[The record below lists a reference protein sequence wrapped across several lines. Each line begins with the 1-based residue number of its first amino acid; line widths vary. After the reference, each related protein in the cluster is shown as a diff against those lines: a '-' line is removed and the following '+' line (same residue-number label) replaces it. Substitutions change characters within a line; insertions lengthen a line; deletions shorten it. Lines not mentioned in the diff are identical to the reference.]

1 MRFTSLIIAV
11 VLLAACDR
19 FAQPE
24 SMLDEYNERL
34 ARVLDV
40 EQAPSRLPP
49 APRLPQA
56 RERSR
61 HVEPISISM
70 IDFLGLYGCDVQFV
84 VGERNSILGR
94 VAHPLTRLDVERRF
108 ILAAETCA
116 ETLER
121 ESLVEQ
127 LVDAAAQKRQTL
139 PEVAWNAVWANREIE
154 HHFAR
159 SRGPLPV
166 QPDLHQASLS
176 ARNAEQ
182 VYGLIGRL
190 LDGDL
195 EQNVLALDPVYQ
207 RWNNDPMAGQ
217 ALMSAILV
225 TTRLNDATRLIE
237 QRLGERPLCPAGRP
251 TSQSEILHNVF
262 IAVFVGHIQP
272 YLADVQR
279 VRRQLMPP
287 LLAMSQLHD
296 TPPGET
302 LASYF
307 SNVLDDQSENGYWR
321 AFDEAISDHTQA
333 WQALLEQC
341 DLAPARDPSAS
352 AR

>member
-1 MRFTSLIIAV
+1 MSRPSRSRLMPTST
-11 VLLAACDR
+11 
-19 FAQPE
+19 
-24 SMLDEYNERL
+24 SK
-34 ARVLDV
+34 
-40 EQAPSRLPP
+40 APSRIPS
-49 APRLPQA
+49 APRFPQA

-70 IDFLGLYGCDVQFV
+70 LDFLGLYGCDVQFV

-127 LVDAAAQKRQTL
+127 LEAAATQKRQTL

-154 HHFAR
+154 RHFAR
-159 SRGPLPV
+159 SRGPLPI

-182 VYGLIGRL
+182 VSELIGRL
-190 LDGDL
+190 LDGEL
-195 EQNVLALDPVYQ
+195 EQNVLTLDPVYQ
-207 RWNNDPMAGQ
+207 RWSNDPMAGQ
-217 ALMSAILV
+217 ALMSALLV

-237 QRLGERPLCPAGRP
+237 QRLDERPLCPAGRP
-251 TSQSEILHNVF
+251 NRQSEIMHNVF
-262 IAVFVGHIQP
+262 IAIFVGHVQP

-296 TPPGET
+296 TAPGGALE
-302 LASYF
+302 SYF
-307 SNVLDDQSENGYWR
+307 TMVLDDQSENGYWQ
-321 AFDEAISDHTQA
+321 AFDQAISDHTQA
-333 WQALLEQC
+333 WQALLDQC
-341 DLAPARDPSAS
+341 GMAPAPAHPKP
-352 AR
+352 